1 MVFALQKLFEDL
13 SQEADMPT
21 AMKAQPRRRPG
32 VFVREKRPSLFDS
45 RDAGDPWIRRCS
57 TESCL
62 VLYLQAQP
70 IAILAALP
78 FDMVSLN
85 HRLFELRRRTPR
97 WMLVQI

>member
-1 MVFALQKLFEDL
+1 M
-13 SQEADMPT
+13 
-21 AMKAQPRRRPG
+21 
-32 VFVREKRPSLFDS
+32 
-45 RDAGDPWIRRCS
+45 
-57 TESCL
+57 
-62 VLYLQAQP
+62 LYLQAQP